1 MVIIIIITKNTRRN
15 TVGNKSLILKH
26 DLNVSRRIFTAHSH
40 RDDNEYLSYF
50 TFRESLSSLDQ
61 RKFGHNKG
69 FMRMAEKYR
78 TQIKEAFC
86 VDGVSNQKRIKQ
98 QSRLLSI
105 KLFKTCSFGP

>member
-1 MVIIIIITKNTRRN
+1 MK
-15 TVGNKSLILKH
+15 
-26 DLNVSRRIFTAHSH
+26 
-40 RDDNEYLSYF
+40 
-50 TFRESLSSLDQ
+50 
-61 RKFGHNKG
+61 
-69 FMRMAEKYR
+69 MAEEHS